1 MINFFYTCFFFFLIS
16 VNPAASEGGFARLL
30 QEDSFAKDRFF
41 GGVEINLKLT
51 QGVPYKI
58 SFLEDPISLVIDF
71 NIVSFDEIDP
81 QKLNRSKN
89 IKFIK
94 FEELDT
100 KWSRLS
106 IQFKHYWSIKSTEM
120 RIDPKD
126 GSAIISVLLQS
137 VSEDV
142 FKSKNVNGS
151 NSLKRKKSK
160 VIEKTS
166 ANEDSEFLVVLDPG
180 HGGKDPG
187 AESGGYRESNLML
200 ELATAVKES
209 LIKNTDVKVILT
221 RNEDVFL
228 SLEDRITIATQSGAD
243 LFISLHA
250 DAVIEGEASGTTIYL
265 LSENATDKMS
275 AQLASRHDRS
285 EILRD
290 VDLSGIDSQV
300 ASVLIDMARQE
311 TKPRNEAVASFILQV
326 FKEKITELS
335 SQPLRYAAFSVL
347 KSPDIPSILIE
358 AGFMSTSSDLQ
369 NLITP
374 QWRVEF
380 ANALSEAISR
390 WQRKEKQQKFLKK
403 E

>member
-1 MINFFYTCFFFFLIS
+1 MINFIYAIFFL
-16 VNPAASEGGFARLL
+16 VLAVPAASEVSFARLL
-30 QEDSFAKDRFF
+30 HENSFAKDRFF
-41 GGVEINLKLT
+41 GGLEINLSLS

-58 SFLEDPISLVIDF
+58 SFLEDPISLIIDF
-71 NIVSFDEIDP
+71 NIVSFDDIDP
-81 QKLNRSKN
+81 QKINHSKN

-94 FEELDT
+94 FEELDS

-106 IQFKHYWSIKSTEM
+106 IQFEDFWNIENTEM
-120 RIDPKD
+120 RIDPID
-126 GSAIISVLLQS
+126 SSATISILLKS

-142 FKSKNVNGS
+142 FKSENVNS
-151 NSLKRKKSK
+151 KNFLKSENSGQKEKSA
-160 VIEKTS
+160 VIENK
-166 ANEDSEFLVVLDPG
+166 EFVVVLDPG

-187 AESGGYRESNLML
+187 AEASGYRESNLML
-200 ELATAVKES
+200 ELAEAVKES
-209 LIKNTDVKVILT
+209 LIRNTELKVILT
-221 RNEDVFL
+221 RTEDVFL
-228 SLEDRITIATQSGAD
+228 SLDDRITIATQSGAD

-250 DAVIEGEASGTTIYL
+250 DAVTEGEASGTTLYL

-290 VDLSGIDSQV
+290 IDLSGLDSQV

-311 TKPRNEAVASFILQV
+311 TKPRTEAIASFILKV
-326 FKEKITELS
+326 FEEKITELS

-374 QWRVEF
+374 KWRIEF
-380 ANALSEAISR
+380 ADALSEAISR
-390 WQRKEKQQKFLKK
+390 WQIKDKQ
-403 E
+403 

>member
-1 MINFFYTCFFFFLIS
+1 MINFIYTIFFL
-16 VNPAASEGGFARLL
+16 VLAVPAASEVSFARLL
-30 QEDSFAKDRFF
+30 HENSFAKDRFF
-41 GGVEINLKLT
+41 GGLEINLSLS

-58 SFLEDPISLVIDF
+58 SFLEDPISLIIDF

-81 QKLNRSKN
+81 QKLNHSKN

-94 FEELDT
+94 FEELDS

-106 IQFKHYWSIKSTEM
+106 IQFEDFWNIENTEM
-120 RIDPKD
+120 RIDPND
-126 GSAIISVLLQS
+126 SSATISILLKS

-142 FKSKNVNGS
+142 FKSENVNS
-151 NSLKRKKSK
+151 KNFLKSENSEQKEKSA
-160 VIEKTS
+160 VIE
-166 ANEDSEFLVVLDPG
+166 NREFLVVLDPG

-187 AESGGYRESNLML
+187 AEASGYRESNLML
-200 ELATAVKES
+200 ELAAAVKES
-209 LIKNTDVKVILT
+209 LIRNTEFKVILT
-221 RNEDVFL
+221 RTEDIFL
-228 SLEDRITIATQSGAD
+228 SLEDRITIAAQSGAD

-250 DAVIEGEASGTTIYL
+250 DAVIEGEASGTTVYL

-374 QWRVEF
+374 RWRVEF
-380 ANALSEAISR
+380 ADALSEAISR
-390 WQRKEKQQKFLKK
+390 WQIKDKQQKFLKK

>member
-1 MINFFYTCFFFFLIS
+1 MKVFFYTFFFLIS
-16 VNPAASEGGFARLL
+16 VNPAASEVGFARLL
-30 QEDSFAKDRFF
+30 YEDSFAKDRFF

-58 SFLEDPISLVIDF
+58 SFLKDPISLIIDF

-81 QKLNRSKN
+81 QKLNHSKN

-94 FEELDT
+94 FEELDS

-106 IQFKHYWSIKSTEM
+106 IQFEDFWNIENTEM
-120 RIDPKD
+120 RIDPND
-126 GSAIISVLLQS
+126 SSATISILLKS

-142 FKSKNVNGS
+142 FKSENVTSKNFLKS
-151 NSLKRKKSK
+151 ENSEQKEKSA
-160 VIEKTS
+160 VIENK
-166 ANEDSEFLVVLDPG
+166 EFVVVLDPG

-209 LIKNTDVKVILT
+209 LIKNTDFKVILT

-250 DAVIEGEASGTTIYL
+250 DAVIEGEASGTTVYL
-265 LSENATDKMS
+265 LSEKATDKMS

-290 VDLSGIDSQV
+290 IDLSGIDSQV

-311 TKPRNEAVASFILQV
+311 TKPRSEAVASSILQV

>member
-1 MINFFYTCFFFFLIS
+1 MKVFFYAVFFLIS
-16 VNPAASEGGFARLL
+16 VNPAASEVGFARLL
-30 QEDSFAKDRFF
+30 YEDSFAKDRFF

-58 SFLEDPISLVIDF
+58 SFLKDPISLIIDF

-81 QKLNRSKN
+81 QKLNHSKN

-94 FEELDT
+94 FEELDS

-106 IQFKHYWSIKSTEM
+106 IQFEDFWNIENTEM
-120 RIDPKD
+120 RIDPND
-126 GSAIISVLLQS
+126 SSATISILLKS

-142 FKSKNVNGS
+142 FKSENVTSKNFLKS
-151 NSLKRKKSK
+151 ENSEQKEKSA
-160 VIEKTS
+160 VIENK
-166 ANEDSEFLVVLDPG
+166 EFVVVLDPG

-209 LIKNTDVKVILT
+209 LIKNTDFKVILT

-250 DAVIEGEASGTTIYL
+250 DAVIEGEASGTTVYL
-265 LSENATDKMS
+265 LSEKATDKMS

-290 VDLSGIDSQV
+290 IDLSGIDSQV

-326 FKEKITELS
+326 FRGKIIELS

-358 AGFMSTSSDLQ
+358 AGFMSTSSNLQ

-390 WQRKEKQQKFLKK
+390 WHRKDKEQRFLKK